1 MATWLP
7 LAVGDKETQK
17 EEHTFGCDLCLFT
30 TTEEKYLKRHLTVHE
45 GLRCPSCD
53 FIGHRQHIL
62 VSHIEQVHKRVRNF
76 KCSWC
81 TYASS
86 RKSDLTKH
94 MKSNHNDEFLAQEND
109 KNPAVSPQ
117 LKMMKNAPSQ
127 ANLPIKFEDGTLP
140 PVKVQSNTGELGVSP
155 FMSVHDKQS
164 TEDQLVDVRKDFLGH
179 KCPLCPFQTTTK
191 SSFDNHLLAVHEI
204 VELSNNGNEDSMPV
218 GDDSGIW
225 EAELDPLSGEDA
237 NILKQI
243 SEEMNAKILPEIP
256 EEINA
261 EIMPLKKPPRT
272 LHCTKCNYI
281 TRSGREELKEH
292 QMIAHKGVSFKSWI
306 SCKNVI
312 LNCSRC
318 DFTTRNGQKS
328 LKDHEN
334 RIHDGVFFTC
344 DLCGKSYGRKSA
356 VNEHKKRVHEGIKRF
371 KCAIC
376 EAPKYEKKQV
386 EKHIRDVHPEIDDK
400 DKMHALIKKI
410 PESLFSFQGD
420 IIKKEYR
427 NPIGGKSESKDN
439 ENEIESN
446 SKQTNETVGDPV
458 HTESHT
464 EEGGPRITEAM
475 ESPSL
480 AEIDLQQPPKKVF
493 FKCIT
498 CDFSVASNKSLSEHM
513 TQEHKDILEA
523 DVDASHTNITI
534 KEGFTYTLEAPTSG
548 MVHKGEDSL
557 TYLNKDQFYTLYLE
571 YAPTKLQELKSEVVT
586 SIVTLQFREKEREE
600 AISAIEFWYSRPRQ
614 TTKER
619 LLDVD
624 TKSSS
629 GLVGDV
635 NKVARNAVFIRWSPL
650 ISAVNLQIAIRC
662 LSTDFT
668 SQKGVKGIPLHIQVR
683 TGLQLRDSVIMSKH
697 ILPLSNFFDC
707 HYVVPVGFATFVIHI
722 ILYVQIDT
730 YDDIQSS
737 NMVNDRAFCQI
748 KTFCDKGAE
757 RKAREEEKRLSRQHL
772 SSGFSAS
779 VQPRSVFQRAFD
791 LVTEPIFFTPKARP
805 LPAMTPPSALTMP
818 AAPALTNSGQ
828 LALPA
833 PSDCPSP
840 SASAARSSAAP
851 SAAPSAA
858 KRSNIASARVA
869 RGSRGGGSVPPSSED
884 RVMIF
889 VRQENEEIFTPLH
902 VVPPTVLG
910 IVRAISAKYQIDC
923 VDIRYL
929 FRRNARGIVARV
941 DDDMV
946 RYYCNGDVF
955 LMKVL
960 ATEETASGQ
969 VFYDI
974 ILAEVA
980 LQASTSAAPRPGA

>member
-1 MATWLP
+1 MMEDPFPSTNTTAASAQNSDDAAADAADAAAAVAVTTAAAVPTTGGDHLTDVSVAILHNDVNIKSVAAADDSEEEDVKKVLSGAKAAVSTVTPGTRVISVENVRLP
-7 LAVGDKETQK
+7 TTVTSLPFAPP
-17 EEHTFGCDLCLFT
+17 T
-30 TTEEKYLKRHLTVHE
+30 TTSSGSTIVAKDPAAAAIVGNILLEAAMEVDHASTESNNNDVKRDLVEEGE
-45 GLRCPSCD
+45 ED
-53 FIGHRQHIL
+53 D
-62 VSHIEQVHKRVRNF
+62 
-76 KCSWC
+76 
-81 TYASS
+81 AS
-86 RKSDLTKH
+86 
-94 MKSNHNDEFLAQEND
+94 
-109 KNPAVSPQ
+109 
-117 LKMMKNAPSQ
+117 NANAMQ
-127 ANLPIKFEDGTLP
+127 IW
-140 PVKVQSNTGELGVSP
+140 TGEGTSKNVDSTRDVAPVQMGV
-155 FMSVHDKQS
+155 
-164 TEDQLVDVRKDFLGH
+164 LV
-179 KCPLCPFQTTTK
+179 
-191 SSFDNHLLAVHEI
+191 NHL
-204 VELSNNGNEDSMPV
+204 
-218 GDDSGIW
+218 
-225 EAELDPLSGEDA
+225 
-237 NILKQI
+237 
-243 SEEMNAKILPEIP
+243 
-256 EEINA
+256 
-261 EIMPLKKPPRT
+261 
-272 LHCTKCNYI
+272 
-281 TRSGREELKEH
+281 
-292 QMIAHKGVSFKSWI
+292 
-306 SCKNVI
+306 
-312 LNCSRC
+312 
-318 DFTTRNGQKS
+318 
-328 LKDHEN
+328 
-334 RIHDGVFFTC
+334 
-344 DLCGKSYGRKSA
+344 
-356 VNEHKKRVHEGIKRF
+356 
-371 KCAIC
+371 
-376 EAPKYEKKQV
+376 AP
-386 EKHIRDVHPEIDDK
+386 
-400 DKMHALIKKI
+400 
-410 PESLFSFQGD
+410 
-420 IIKKEYR
+420 
-427 NPIGGKSESKDN
+427 
-439 ENEIESN
+439 
-446 SKQTNETVGDPV
+446 
-458 HTESHT
+458 
-464 EEGGPRITEAM
+464 
-475 ESPSL
+475 
-480 AEIDLQQPPKKVF
+480 
-493 FKCIT
+493 
-498 CDFSVASNKSLSEHM
+498 
-513 TQEHKDILEA
+513 
-523 DVDASHTNITI
+523 

-548 MVHKGEDSL
+548 MVRKGEDSL

-571 YAPTKLQELKSEVVT
+571 YTPSRTQQELRNEVVT
-586 SIVTLQFREKEREE
+586 SIVTLQLREKKEREE
-600 AISAIEFWYSRPRQ
+600 SLSAFEFWYSRPQQ
-614 TTKER
+614 TTKVR
-619 LLDVD
+619 LLEVD
-624 TKSSS
+624 TKSSA

-635 NKVARNAVFIRWSPL
+635 NEVAHNAVLVRWSPL

-697 ILPLSNFFDC
+697 ILPLSSSIAIT
-707 HYVVPVGFATFVIHI
+707 YVVPVGFATFVIHI
-722 ILYVQIDT
+722 ILHVQIDT